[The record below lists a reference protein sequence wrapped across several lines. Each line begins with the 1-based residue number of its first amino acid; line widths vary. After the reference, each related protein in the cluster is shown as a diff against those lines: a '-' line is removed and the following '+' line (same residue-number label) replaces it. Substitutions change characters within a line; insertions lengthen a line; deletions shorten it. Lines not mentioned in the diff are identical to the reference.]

1 MRKFAKSDKVADLIR
16 HAISNALLTELEDGR
31 LRWIGVVEV
40 RISPDFSHA
49 KVFYSVIE
57 PNLTREEAAA
67 ALSENAKGIRRY
79 IAGNLR
85 LRQVPELRFHFDD
98 TQDKARRIED
108 ILEQIG
114 RESHDPGDGS

>member
-16 HAISNALLTELEDGR
+16 HAISNALLTQVEDGR
-31 LRWIGVVEV
+31 LRWISVVEV

-57 PNLTREEAAA
+57 PQLTREDAEVC
-67 ALSENAKGIRRY
+67 LRENIREIRKY
-79 IAGNLR
+79 VAGNLR

-98 TQDKARRIED
+98 TQDRARRIED
-108 ILEQIG
+108 ILDEIRKEDQG
-114 RESHDPGDGS
+114 RDGGS

>member
-1 MRKFAKSDKVADLIR
+1 MRKFAKSDKVADLLR
-16 HAISNALLTELEDGR
+16 HAISNALLTEVEDER

-49 KVFYSVIE
+49 KVFYSVME
-57 PNLTREEAAA
+57 PRLSREEAAA
-67 ALSENAKGIRRY
+67 VLRDKAKEIRRY

-85 LRQVPELRFHFDD
+85 LRQVPELRFQFDD
-98 TQDKARRIED
+98 TQDRARRIED

-114 RESHDPGDGS
+114 REDHGPSGGS